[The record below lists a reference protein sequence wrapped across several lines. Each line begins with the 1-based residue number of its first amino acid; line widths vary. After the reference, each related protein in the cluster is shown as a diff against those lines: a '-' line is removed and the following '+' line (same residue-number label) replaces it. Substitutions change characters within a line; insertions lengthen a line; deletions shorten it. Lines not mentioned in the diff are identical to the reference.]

1 MTKISLSLGAV
12 FLLLSSTVFCQVLAP
27 REVRDPGMRALQTKY
42 LPQLQNVGS
51 ELAAHNFEYPFYFS
65 RALDLDEVR
74 QKRSDQRSLR
84 FEKFRGLTVVE
95 ITGNYYAAYPG
106 RSMDRNQRAMKT
118 LFSVMMPILQSAVPQ
133 FQNAPEVQGYALEI
147 SHHVL
152 GNVMDV
158 TMERPENF
166 ALILPKVAAQ
176 RFIAAKNVTEQQAAV
191 LEGQTFIDT
200 EPIAIYL
207 NGNAPPE
214 VAKDNSSGT
223 SFPDGFSENSRSAGV
238 LSPDPAPAAHTP
250 APEPGAPASA
260 PNHSANNP
268 RIAEIPLHDS
278 SPQALS
284 ALQNASQTLTAT
296 IVRQLDA
303 QAHLTKY
310 AAPQFIPFRKGAYL
324 QLSMTTDVATQAANS
339 SQYKL
344 AALSFDHH
352 ISHLV
357 RPLMALFKDPPNFD
371 GVDFSTALRTT
382 GQVEGTSSEAVEFV
396 FPFGAMRC
404 YENYDCTGQ
413 QLIDSGVVLINGER
427 VGLQLQTAE
436 ADGR

>member
-1 MTKISLSLGAV
+1 
-12 FLLLSSTVFCQVLAP
+12 
-27 REVRDPGMRALQTKY
+27 
-42 LPQLQNVGS
+42 
-51 ELAAHNFEYPFYFS
+51 
-65 RALDLDEVR
+65 
-74 QKRSDQRSLR
+74 
-84 FEKFRGLTVVE
+84 
-95 ITGNYYAAYPG
+95 
-106 RSMDRNQRAMKT
+106 MDRNQRALHT

-214 VAKDNSSGT
+214 VASDNRSGT
-223 SFPDGFSENSRSAGV
+223 SPVEFAEDSRSAGV
-238 LSPDPAPAAHTP
+238 LSDPAPATHP
-250 APEPGAPASA
+250 APDLGAVVSV
-260 PNHSANNP
+260 PNPSANNP
-268 RIAEIPLHDS
+268 RIAEVPLHDS

-284 ALQNASQTLTAT
+284 GLQSANQALTAT
-296 IVRQLDA
+296 IGRELDG
-303 QAHLTKY
+303 QAHFTKY
-310 AAPQFIPFRKGAYL
+310 ASPQFIPFRKGAYL
-324 QLSMTTDVATQAANS
+324 QLSMTTDVVAQASNS

-344 AALSFDHH
+344 AALAFDRH

-357 RPLMALFKDPPNFD
+357 RPLMTLFKDTPNFD
-371 GVDFSTALRTT
+371 GVDFSTALRTA
-382 GQVEGTSSEAVEFV
+382 GQVEGTSSEAVEFI
-396 FPFGAMRC
+396 FPFAAMRC

-427 VGLQLQTAE
+427 VGLQLQSAE